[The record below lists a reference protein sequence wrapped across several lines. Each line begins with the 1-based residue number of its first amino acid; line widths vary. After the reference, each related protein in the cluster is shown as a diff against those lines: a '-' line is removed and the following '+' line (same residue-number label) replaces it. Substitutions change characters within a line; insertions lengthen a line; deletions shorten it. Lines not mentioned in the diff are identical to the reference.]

1 MTNGLVNLKKIEK
14 MACLALKNGLRLHTD
29 SIVLFNNKRFPSAYF
44 LSILAIEEIGKF
56 FLLEDFWWHSK
67 IHGRMEK
74 KWEEKFIGLIYLH
87 RAKQNSFAYNLDG
100 PLPQNKFAKQL
111 FNGNLEKT
119 KQNAVYVGFS
129 RYRRK
134 INLKGKINNPF
145 NITKFKAE
153 KQIMDLNDRIIEF
166 TLGVTKSVYSV
177 ETECGQKILNK
188 RLFIRLRKEWAKIS
202 PMVKRKLNKLENI

>member
-44 LSILAIEEIGKF
+44 LSTLAIEEIGKF

-67 IHGRMEK
+67 IDGRMEK

-87 RAKQNSFAYNLDG
+87 RAKQINFAYNLDG

-129 RYRRK
+129 RYRGK

-145 NITKFKAE
+145 NITKFKVE

-188 RLFIRLRKEWAKIS
+188 RLFIRLRKEWPKIS